1 MDPRWRQLA
10 DVLVTHSTGVQPGER
25 VMIAMGE
32 LASYPLAQAV
42 YEAVVKAGG
51 FPQVQFLSET
61 LRHALLC
68 HGTDEQLAWV
78 PEIEAYGM
86 AWADVYFGLRG
97 AADLDAHADIP
108 AHRLATN
115 QVAQGQV
122 SALRWAKTRWCLVR
136 VPTAALAQQA
146 QTTLDTLQ
154 EMFFA
159 ACLLDWQSVA
169 EAWRGMAARLAAGTE
184 VRIVG
189 TDTDLRFSVAGRSWI
204 ALDGRLN
211 MPDGEI
217 MTAPVARSVNGQI
230 TFEAPGV
237 FGGRLI
243 DGIRL
248 GWRDGQLIE
257 ATATTNQD
265 LLQRI
270 VDADAG
276 ASRLGEF
283 AFGVNPYLTRFARD
297 ILLDE
302 KIGGT
307 IHIAL
312 GRAYPECGGTNTS
325 AIHWDIVKDLREA
338 GVVYLDG
345 RPIQQQGALLI

>member
-1 MDPRWRQLA
+1 
-10 DVLVTHSTGVQPGER
+10 
-25 VMIAMGE
+25 MIAMGE

-68 HGTDEQLAWV
+68 HGTGEQLAWV

-97 AADLDAHADIP
+97 AADLDEHADIP

-159 ACLLDWQSVA
+159 ACLLDWQSIA

-189 TDTDLRFSVAGRSWI
+189 TDTDLRFSVAGRTWV

-217 MTAPVARSVNGQI
+217 MTAPVARSLNGQI
-230 TFEAPGV
+230 AFEAPGV

-243 DGIRL
+243 EGIRL
-248 GWRDGQLIE
+248 AWRDGRLID
-257 ATATTNQD
+257 ATAET
-265 LLQRI
+265 
-270 VDADAG
+270 
-276 ASRLGEF
+276 
-283 AFGVNPYLTRFARD
+283 
-297 ILLDE
+297 
-302 KIGGT
+302 
-307 IHIAL
+307 
-312 GRAYPECGGTNTS
+312 
-325 AIHWDIVKDLREA
+325 
-338 GVVYLDG
+338 
-345 RPIQQQGALLI
+345 